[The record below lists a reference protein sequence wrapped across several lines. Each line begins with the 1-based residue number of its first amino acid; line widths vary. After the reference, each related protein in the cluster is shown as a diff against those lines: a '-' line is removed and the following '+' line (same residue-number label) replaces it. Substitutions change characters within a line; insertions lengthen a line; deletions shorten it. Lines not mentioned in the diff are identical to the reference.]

1 MKNSKPIQLL
11 YLIGLISLI
20 TLFSCRKKDERYEG
34 IYVGTERQTNLD
46 SGATVYSLDSTYIQ
60 EIEVTYHKKIF
71 TFLISNYNDVYGTNV
86 FTVDKNSI
94 VDHEYQDGGAFLK
107 FSGDS
112 MYLNI
117 GSLDTNWNQ
126 KNLNFKGKRN

>member
-1 MKNSKPIQLL
+1 MKKSNQHPYFLVL
-11 YLIGLISLI
+11 SLI
-20 TLFSCRKKDERYEG
+20 CLIMLSSCRKKDERYEG
-34 IYVGTERQTNLD
+34 HYVGEERQTNLD
-46 SGATVYSLDSTYIQ
+46 SGATAYSLDSTYQQ
-60 EIEVTYHKKIF
+60 EIDVTYHKKIF
-71 TFLISNYNDVYGTNV
+71 TFLITNYNPVYGNNA
-86 FTVDKNSI
+86 FTVEKNSI